1 MEVKGKLIK
10 ILQAE
15 AGTSKNGKA
24 WESQTCLVETDS
36 KFNNLV
42 AIKCMGD
49 KIKQMNKLK
58 EGDMVNISCNVYSRE
73 YKGKYYNNIEG
84 WFFTNQND
92 SPADNRDE
100 FITSDDMPF

>member
-10 ILQAE
+10 KLQAE
-15 AGTSKNGKA
+15 AGTSKNGKS

-36 KFNNLV
+36 KYNNLV

-58 EGDMVNISCNVYSRE
+58 DGDMVNISCNVYSRE
-73 YKGKYYNNIEG
+73 YNGKYYNNIEG
-84 WFFTNQND
+84 WFFTNQNEANKQD
-92 SPADNRDE
+92 DQ
-100 FITSDDMPF
+100 FVTSDDMPF